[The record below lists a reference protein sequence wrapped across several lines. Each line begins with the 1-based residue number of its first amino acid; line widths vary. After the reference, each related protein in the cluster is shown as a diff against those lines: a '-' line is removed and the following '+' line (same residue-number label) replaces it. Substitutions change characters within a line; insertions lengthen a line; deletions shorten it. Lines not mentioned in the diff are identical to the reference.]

1 MKLIL
6 IVARLGYLA
15 TFGTVL
21 LLAALSSQASA
32 RYASRDGD
40 FGWATC
46 AARHTC
52 DRATAARYERYAT
65 VVTSGDVAA
74 STNLRKALAFWH
86 HAAAMPRL
94 PFCLSNPL
102 QVRIAAANTVLARN
116 LKPAWERYN
125 DEFNR
130 RWLHNRCNLP

>member
-6 IVARLGYLA
+6 IIARLGYLA
-15 TFGTVL
+15 IFGTVL

-32 RYASRDGD
+32 RYTFDADL
-40 FGWATC
+40 GWASC

-52 DRATAARYERYAT
+52 DPATAARYERYAT
-65 VVTSGDVAA
+65 VVKNGDVAA
-74 STNLRKALAFWH
+74 ITDLRKAVAFWH
-86 HAAAMPRL
+86 RAAAMPRL

-125 DEFNR
+125 DEFDR
-130 RWLHNRCNLP
+130 RWLHNRCNVP